1 MGGKLWRPAAGAAWW
16 VIKIFASMLLGA
28 AVIGA
33 VGLVLGLL
41 SDSFGASQALQ
52 VGALVGAAFGVMA
65 AASGSGSP
73 GLRWG
78 PSERHYY
85 RPKGRDER

>member
-1 MGGKLWRPAAGAAWW
+1 MGGKLWRTATGAAWW
-16 VIKIFASMLLGA
+16 VFKVFASMLLGA
-28 AVIGA
+28 AVVGA

-41 SDSFGASQALQ
+41 SDGFGASQALQ
-52 VGALVGAAFGVMA
+52 VGVLVGAAFGVMA
-65 AASGSGSP
+65 ASGSGVE
-73 GLRWG
+73 GWTWG